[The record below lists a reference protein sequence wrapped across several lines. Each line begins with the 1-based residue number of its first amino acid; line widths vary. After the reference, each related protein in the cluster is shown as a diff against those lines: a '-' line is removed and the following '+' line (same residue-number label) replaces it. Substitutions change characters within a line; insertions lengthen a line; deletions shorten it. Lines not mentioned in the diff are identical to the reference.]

1 MCGGCRQ
8 LGPVLHSTAAEGNG
22 LKTSLLE
29 AFVHFHT
36 GQQQHYADLGLAPC
50 LGQLHPPPL
59 HHPPPAPPL
68 HHPCITPGLP
78 LHHPCTIP
86 GLPITAVSPSHHPPL
101 DNPCTTHPC
110 TTLALPLDYPWTTP
124 APSLHYFCTTH
135 PCTTPGPPLDHLCT
149 TPELI
154 HPCTTPDLPITS
166 ASPLHSPCTLS
177 ALCTVSQHSTQ
188 ILNACSAQLRLP
200 LLVWQG
206 LVSLAVHF
214 WSVLSHNLVFVTAL
228 WCKQPLVHSCR
239 GWQP

>member
-1 MCGGCRQ
+1 MLLLLFLFFCDYSYYNMSVVCGACRQ
-8 LGPVLHSTAAEGNG
+8 LGPVLHSTAAEGHG

-59 HHPPPAPPL
+59 HHPPPALPLHHPPVDTLALPLQYLPCTTHPYTTPAPPL

-135 PCTTPGPPLDHLCT
+135 PCTTPGLPPDYPWTILALPLD
-149 TPELI
+149 
-154 HPCTTPDLPITS
+154 
-166 ASPLHSPCTLS
+166 
-177 ALCTVSQHSTQ
+177 
-188 ILNACSAQLRLP
+188 
-200 LLVWQG
+200 
-206 LVSLAVHF
+206 
-214 WSVLSHNLVFVTAL
+214 
-228 WCKQPLVHSCR
+228 
-239 GWQP
+239 